1 MEAPG
6 LWVES
11 QLQAYTTATATL
23 DLSHIYNL
31 LHRVQPHRILSL
43 SKTRDWTYIL
53 TVLNQ
58 LSHSGNPEMCFWCH
72 HAYGGQRRSSFPGWI
87 L

>member
-1 MEAPG
+1 MCFFLFSSFFFFFFLQLHLQHMEAPG

-31 LHRVQPHRILSL
+31 LHRVQPHRILNL
-43 SKTRDWTYIL
+43 SKARDWTRIHG
-53 TVLNQ
+53 
-58 LSHSGNPEMCFWCH
+58 S
-72 HAYGGQRRSSFPGWI
+72 
-87 L
+87 